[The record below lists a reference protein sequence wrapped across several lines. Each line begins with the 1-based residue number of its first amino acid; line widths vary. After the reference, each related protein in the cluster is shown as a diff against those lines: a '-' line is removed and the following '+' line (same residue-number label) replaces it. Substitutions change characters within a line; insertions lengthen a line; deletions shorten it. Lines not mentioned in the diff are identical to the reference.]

1 MVRRANIGG
10 MEVSLN
16 TESVQRGMRG
26 RGHRREGII
35 SLSVSQ
41 GGRDNASGVCT
52 GALKGGCGEGARQ
65 VGAWVLGPGVGEGE
79 GSHRG
84 GHGRRRRGA
93 GGGRRGDLG
102 AGAWRPSCGGREED
116 RIAERRRRSSASGTS
131 ACSPAPHTKREA
143 QKASAST
150 GTVSFAILS
159 ASTQA
164 SSSASYGL
172 GPTGSRER
180 TECRPKASDAPRFGG
195 GIASLKLKVTGESW
209 CASSGSSSRSGGIC
223 TAIAHGWCSAKTYS
237 PRGDSAA
244 GPCCGVL

>member
-1 MVRRANIGG
+1 

-52 GALKGGCGEGARQ
+52 GALKGGVRGGGETSRG
-65 VGAWVLGPGVGEGE
+65 VGAGPGGGRGRGEPQGRSRPTPK
-79 GSHRG
+79 G
-84 GHGRRRRGA
+84 GRRRQE
-93 GGGRRGDLG
+93 RRPRCRRLE
-102 AGAWRPSCGGREED
+102 AFVRGGREED
-116 RIAERRRRSSASGTS
+116 RIAERRRRSSASGTG

>member
-52 GALKGGCGEGARQ
+52 GALKGGGG
-65 VGAWVLGPGVGEGE
+65 GE

-143 QKASAST
+143 QKASA
-150 GTVSFAILS
+150 
-159 ASTQA
+159 
-164 SSSASYGL
+164 
-172 GPTGSRER
+172 
-180 TECRPKASDAPRFGG
+180 
-195 GIASLKLKVTGESW
+195 
-209 CASSGSSSRSGGIC
+209 
-223 TAIAHGWCSAKTYS
+223 
-237 PRGDSAA
+237 
-244 GPCCGVL
+244 